1 MAPWQH
7 PPERACI
14 FLCEGPCIFFSFSP
28 FFDFRHFV
36 CVSIFYSFARDDG
49 HYGKWITTG

>member
-28 FFDFRHFV
+28 FLDFRHFV